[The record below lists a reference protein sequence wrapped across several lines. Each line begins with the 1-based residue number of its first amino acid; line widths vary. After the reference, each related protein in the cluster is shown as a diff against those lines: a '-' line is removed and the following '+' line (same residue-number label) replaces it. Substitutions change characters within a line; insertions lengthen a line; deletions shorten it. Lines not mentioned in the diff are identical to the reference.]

1 MQWGCCSTCWEQ
13 YLFQMLA
20 ETNLETF
27 NELGVKKVVASC
39 PHCFHTLGKEYKDYG
54 GEDIEVMHHSQL
66 ISHLQNE
73 GKLPQPKHDGSVTY
87 HDPCYLAELVENT
100 MRLVMPLV
108 VLISKPNAVV
118 EVRSVVVLVAHRCG
132 WKNMFLKETI
142 VLTSFVQRSWLL
154 QVQIPWQLV
163 AHSVQRW

>member
-1 MQWGCCSTCWEQ
+1 MYPIKKQRCIRNE

-66 ISHLQNE
+66 IAHLQGE
-73 GKLPQPKHDGSVTY
+73 GKLPEPKHDGSVTY
-87 HDPCYLAELVENT
+87 HDPCYLGRANDVYEAPRDLIQKLDVELVE
-100 MRLVMPLV
+100 M
-108 VLISKPNAVV
+108 K
-118 EVRSVVVLVAHRCG
+118 RCKTKG
-132 WKNMFLKETI
+132 
-142 VLTSFVQRSWLL
+142 R
-154 QVQIPWQLV
+154 
-163 AHSVQRW
+163 R

>member
-1 MQWGCCSTCWEQ
+1 MLARRAGNE

-20 ETNLETF
+20 KPIWRPSRTRCQEGRCL
-27 NELGVKKVVASC
+27 C

-87 HDPCYLAELVENT
+87 HDPCYLGRIGGEYDA
-100 MRLVMPLV
+100 P
-108 VLISKPNAVV
+108 
-118 EVRSVVVLVAHRCG
+118 
-132 WKNMFLKETI
+132 
-142 VLTSFVQRSWLL
+142 
-154 QVQIPWQLV
+154 
-163 AHSVQRW
+163 